1 MRADAR
7 SPRARS
13 KPPCVPSSGHAIPDH
28 AAVQR
33 AWLTYLSGH
42 EIPGTC
48 MATEITEGMLLNADA
63 DVSQILLALR
73 MAGIQMA
80 IDNFGTGYSSLASL
94 NKFDIEFLKIDQ
106 SFISSLSAAPADRA
120 LCEAIIV
127 MAHKLSLQVIAEGVE
142 TAEQRNLL
150 REAACDFLQGYLVS
164 RPITPEQL
172 EAVLKH
178 GATIR

>member
-1 MRADAR
+1 
-7 SPRARS
+7 
-13 KPPCVPSSGHAIPDH
+13 
-28 AAVQR
+28 
-33 AWLTYLSGH
+33 
-42 EIPGTC
+42 
-48 MATEITEGMLLNADA
+48 
-63 DVSQILLALR
+63 
-73 MAGIQMA
+73 
-80 IDNFGTGYSSLASL
+80 
-94 NKFDIEFLKIDQ
+94 
-106 SFISSLSAAPADRA
+106 

-150 REAACDFLQGYLVS
+150 REAACDFLQGYLLS